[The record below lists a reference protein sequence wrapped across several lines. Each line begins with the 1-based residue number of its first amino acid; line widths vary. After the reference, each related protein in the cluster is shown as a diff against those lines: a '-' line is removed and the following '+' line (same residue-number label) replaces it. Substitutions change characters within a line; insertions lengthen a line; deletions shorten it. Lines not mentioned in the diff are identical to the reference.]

1 MMTIQISDE
10 LERALEEK
18 ARAVG
23 VPVEIY
29 ALQTLKRDL
38 AESPQNV
45 PLKTGYGMWAKYGV
59 SLSAEEI
66 DENRKDMFQNF
77 GETF

>member
-1 MMTIQISDE
+1 MMIEISDE

-18 ARAVG
+18 ARAAG
-23 VPVEIY
+23 LPVQTY
-29 ALQTLKRDL
+29 ALQALERDL
-38 AESPQNV
+38 AEDAQSV

-59 SLSAEEI
+59 SLSTEEI

>member
-38 AESPQNV
+38 AE
-45 PLKTGYGMWAKYGV
+45 TH
-59 SLSAEEI
+59 
-66 DENRKDMFQNF
+66 R
-77 GETF
+77 TFP